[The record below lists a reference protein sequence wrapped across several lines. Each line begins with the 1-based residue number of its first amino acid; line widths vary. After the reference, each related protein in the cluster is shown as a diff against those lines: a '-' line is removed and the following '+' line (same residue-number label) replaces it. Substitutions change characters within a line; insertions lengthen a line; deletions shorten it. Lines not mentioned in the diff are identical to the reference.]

1 MKSVLYL
8 LYPLAGTI
16 LLESL
21 AAFVM
26 GLRGKKEYLLLA
38 LVNGVTNPFV
48 VALTA
53 LTESAPVTYGLL
65 EPLAILIEFNLLRK
79 YLDWPKAGRLVIVCN
94 CISMLGGII
103 WIKLLN

>member
-48 VALTA
+48 VVLTA

-65 EPLAILIEFNLLRK
+65 EPLAILIEYNILRK
-79 YLDWPKAGRLVIVCN
+79 YLAGPRIGRLVIVCN

-103 WIKLLN
+103 WLKLLN

>member
-1 MKSVLYL
+1 MRTVLYL

-21 AAFVM
+21 AAFAM

-48 VALTA
+48 VVLTA
-53 LTESAPVTYGLL
+53 LTDSVLITYGLL
-65 EPLAILIEFNLLRK
+65 EPLAILIEYNILRK
-79 YLDWPKAGRLVIVCN
+79 YLTGPRTGWLVIVCN

>member
-1 MKSVLYL
+1 MNTVLFL
-8 LYPLAGTI
+8 LCPLAGTI

-48 VALTA
+48 VVLTA
-53 LTESAPVTYGLL
+53 LTENVLVTYGLL
-65 EPLAILIEFNLLRK
+65 EPLAIFIEYNILRK
-79 YLDWPKAGRLVIVCN
+79 HLDWPQTGRLVLACN
-94 CISMLGGII
+94 CVSMLGGIV
-103 WIKLLN
+103 WKLLN

>member
-48 VALTA
+48 VVLTKA
-53 LTESAPVTYGLL
+53 DKLSRSKQDQQRARLAKQFGLDRSQFVVTSSETGLGMDTL
-65 EPLAILIEFNLLRK
+65 RRIIEE
-79 YLDWPKAGRLVIVCN
+79 ACE
-94 CISMLGGII
+94 
-103 WIKLLN
+103 